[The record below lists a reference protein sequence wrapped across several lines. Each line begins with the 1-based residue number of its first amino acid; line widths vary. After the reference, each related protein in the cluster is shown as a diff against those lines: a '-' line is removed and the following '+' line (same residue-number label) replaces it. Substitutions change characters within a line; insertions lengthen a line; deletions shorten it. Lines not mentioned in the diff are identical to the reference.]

1 MTARLHPIPGQ
12 WPEAHAPTTLVQL
25 IAELA
30 AHGALV
36 MWTSG
41 GDGVE
46 ARTTIHLDGDV
57 TTTITPQCMSHLQRD
72 ELLRRHGEA
81 MLKVGAL
88 LRSGTARATRVT
100 AVVAGTIAAVAT
112 AADIIAEHSWP
123 HIFMTLGGVACV
135 GMLVARLVRPLSAHF
150 LIRSARSEIVATSI
164 RRRTTKAP
172 SVSSAG
178 YPPTSTLL

>member
-1 MTARLHPIPGQ
+1 MTARLDPIPGQ
-12 WPEAHAPTTLVQL
+12 RSEVHAPTTLVQL

-72 ELLRRHGEA
+72 ELFRRHGEA
-81 MLKVGAL
+81 ILKVGAL
-88 LRSGTARATRVT
+88 VRTVTARATRVT
-100 AVVAGTIAAVAT
+100 AVVAGAVAAVAT
-112 AADIIAEHSWP
+112 TADIIAEHSWL
-123 HIFMTLGGVACV
+123 HIFMTFGGVACV
-135 GMLVARLVRPLSAHF
+135 GVLVARMVRPLSARS
-150 LIRSARSEIVATSI
+150 LIRRARREIVATSI
-164 RRRTTKAP
+164 RVRTTKAP
-172 SVSSAG
+172 SVSSTAHSQR
-178 YPPTSTLL
+178 STLL